1 MKHAC
6 RAECD
11 FTMKQLKIFVLLFVI
26 LIPGLLQTRAQQANA
41 ILDTNAMLVGDQ
53 VDFRLNFKL
62 PEDYR
67 FEWPQFGDTL
77 TGGLEIVKKSNI
89 DTTRNNGQIDIS
101 QVLTL
106 TAFDSGYY
114 VLPPVT
120 FRYGQTATNISNQI
134 ETEPYLL
141 NVFTVQVDTTQAIRP
156 IKGPISVGY
165 TFAEIL
171 PWLLLALLVIGV
183 VALAIYFNKQRKQ
196 KKPFVFIKPKPK
208 IPPHKAAMQELE
220 KLKKEKLWQQGKIK
234 EYHTRLTEIV
244 REYIEERFRVSAVEM
259 TTWEIM
265 QSVQK
270 LNLSEHDKNALRY
283 LLETADLVKFAKARP
298 LPDEHEKC
306 MENAQDF
313 VVHTQPVSDDKT
325 GQTEESKKET
335 VEQVG

>member
-1 MKHAC
+1 MK
-6 RAECD
+6 
-11 FTMKQLKIFVLLFVI
+11 KLKTFVLLFVI
-26 LIPGLLQTRAQQANA
+26 LIAGLQQTRAQQAEA

-53 VDFRLNFKL
+53 VDFRLNL
-62 PEDYR
+62 QIPGDYR

-77 TGGLEIVKKSNI
+77 TEGLEIVKKGSV
-89 DTTRNNGQIDIS
+89 DTTRTNGQLDIS

-114 VLPPVT
+114 ILPPVT
-120 FRYGQTATNISNQI
+120 FRYGQTATGINNQI

-141 NVFTVQVDTTQAIRP
+141 NVFTVEVDTTQAIKP
-156 IKGPISVGY
+156 IKGPISVAY
-165 TFAEIL
+165 TFAELL

-183 VALAIYFNKQRKQ
+183 VLLVIYFNKQRKQ

-208 IPPHKAAMQELE
+208 LPPHKTALQQLE

-234 EYHTRLTEIV
+234 EYHTRLTEII
-244 REYIEERFRVSAVEM
+244 RIYIEERFKVPAVEM
-259 TTWEIM
+259 TTWDIM

-270 LNLSEHDKNALRY
+270 PNLSEPDKNALRY

-298 LPDEHEKC
+298 LPDEHEQS
-306 MENAQDF
+306 MQYAEDF
-313 VVHTQPVSDDKT
+313 VIHTQSPGEDQA
-325 GQTEESKKET
+325 GQTEESRKET